1 MWTLIWN
8 LAINSR
14 PDALGSQ
21 LEDLACLVLIFFPRF
36 DGPCSEC
43 GSSLRPLSV
52 VSFVSKLSKSCR
64 SATLGLTIGIQDE
77 AFVSENDLVTIG
89 VLLEVFPTHVNYQN
103 SSGKE

>member
-1 MWTLIWN
+1 MDVDLESGYK
-8 LAINSR
+8 LPDR
-14 PDALGSQ
+14 DALGSQ

-36 DGPCSEC
+36 DGSCPEC

-77 AFVSENDLVTIG
+77 AFVSGNGLLTIG
-89 VLLEVFPTHVNYQN
+89 GFLEQSKFFLHT
-103 SSGKE
+103 